1 MITLIEWQLVK
12 DMPEYSVL
20 DSGDYST
27 TALVICYYTNDE
39 DQVGIAQFTADFI
52 KNWSDIYSE

>member
-1 MITLIEWQLVK
+1 MITLIHWQLVK

-20 DSGDYST
+20 DGGEYSKQD
-27 TALVICYYTNDE
+27 LVICYYTNDE
-39 DQVGIAQFTADFI
+39 DHIGISQFTADFI